1 MFELIPENLLAA
13 GLGLSGGIVLGLAS
27 RLARFC
33 TLGAIEDAL
42 YAQNYTL
49 VRMWGVAIGSAI
61 IFVSLGMFNGWIVL
75 ETSAIRAVPFT
86 PILTILG
93 GIIFGAGMAFAG
105 NCGFGALSRLGGG
118 DLRSFVI
125 VLVMGITTYTVSSGV
140 FSSINAWLRDI
151 FTISPKTPGFVDPI
165 VSYSG
170 APSETIGLLVGFIF
184 LAIALQDRIF
194 RQSAKHVFWGLMVGL
209 AIASGWIGMHYLSQ
223 HGFEDM
229 PVISHSFTAPIGATI
244 LYAMTS
250 LGGGLNFAIGSVV
263 GVWTG
268 ALIGSVFKGHFR
280 LEACED
286 PKELQRQIL
295 GAILMGV
302 GATFAFGC
310 SIGQG
315 LSAMAVL
322 SLNAPIALLSI
333 FLGARFGLGYL
344 ITGRFMYLKN

>member
-13 GLGLSGGIVLGLAS
+13 GLGLIGGIVLGLAS

-86 PILTILG
+86 PMLTILG
-93 GIIFGAGMAFAG
+93 GIIFGAGMAFSG

-151 FTISPKTPGFVDPI
+151 FTISQKTPG
-165 VSYSG
+165 
-170 APSETIGLLVGFIF
+170 
-184 LAIALQDRIF
+184 
-194 RQSAKHVFWGLMVGL
+194 
-209 AIASGWIGMHYLSQ
+209 
-223 HGFEDM
+223 
-229 PVISHSFTAPIGATI
+229 
-244 LYAMTS
+244 
-250 LGGGLNFAIGSVV
+250 
-263 GVWTG
+263 
-268 ALIGSVFKGHFR
+268 
-280 LEACED
+280 
-286 PKELQRQIL
+286 
-295 GAILMGV
+295 
-302 GATFAFGC
+302 
-310 SIGQG
+310 
-315 LSAMAVL
+315 
-322 SLNAPIALLSI
+322 
-333 FLGARFGLGYL
+333 
-344 ITGRFMYLKN
+344 